1 MLFRA
6 LTTGILARAQ
16 NSGSSS
22 QHDHWRLRS
31 NRAVDTRISR
41 RSFLASAS
49 ATLAVASSA
58 RLRAARVPASDRV
71 IVGVVGWGMQG
82 PNNTKAFLKLPNC
95 QVVAACDIDKNRLQD
110 GA

>member
-1 MLFRA
+1 M
-6 LTTGILARAQ
+6 
-16 NSGSSS
+16 
-22 QHDHWRLRS
+22 

-71 IVGVVGWGMQG
+71 VVGVVGWGMQG
-82 PNNTKAFLKLPNC
+82 PNNTKAFLQASQLPGGRRMRYRQEPSAN
-95 QVVAACDIDKNRLQD
+95 